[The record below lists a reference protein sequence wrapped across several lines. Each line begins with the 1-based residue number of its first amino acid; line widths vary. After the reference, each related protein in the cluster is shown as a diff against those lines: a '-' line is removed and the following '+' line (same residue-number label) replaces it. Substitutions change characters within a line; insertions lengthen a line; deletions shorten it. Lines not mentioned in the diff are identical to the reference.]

1 MNHIKIKD
9 KIYWVGAL
17 DPEMRIF
24 DIIFRTDHGTTY
36 NSYLIRDE
44 KTALIDTVKKPFT
57 NEFIS
62 NLKSLTDPKNINY
75 IIVSHTEPDHSGAL
89 SELLKLAIN
98 AKIVASRSGGHLL
111 KNIINAPF
119 DLITI
124 EECSQINLGSY
135 ELKFI
140 SAPYLHWPDTIF
152 TYLEKEKILFP
163 CDAFGSHFCDERM
176 FDDLVDDFDHYFHFY
191 YDSIMRPFKPYILKA
206 IEKIRELDIDIIAT
220 GHGPVLRKDP
230 RKYVASYSNW
240 SQTQIDAKK
249 NVLIL
254 YVSIYG
260 STKKMAEA
268 IAKGVSE
275 EDANVTLFDM
285 NDSDHQL
292 IRDAIEK
299 ADAILVG
306 SPTIAGDVPRPVWEV
321 LSLLATV
328 KSKIK
333 LGSAF
338 GSYGWSGEAT
348 KMIEDRLNGLH
359 IKLHKPSLKI
369 KLIPDDKVLKEC
381 QEFGKQFATVL
392 EQKTKI
398 EHH

>member
-9 KIYWVGAL
+9 KIYLVGAL

-62 NLKSLTDPKNINY
+62 NLKSLIDPENIDY

-152 TYLEKEKILFP
+152 TYLEKEKILFT
-163 CDAFGSHFCDERM
+163 CDAFGSHFCDERI
-176 FDDLVDDFDHYFHFY
+176 FDDVVDDFDHYFHVY

-206 IEKIRELDIDIIAT
+206 IEKIRGLDIDIIAT
-220 GHGPVLRKDP
+220 GHGPILRKDP
-230 RKYVASYSNW
+230 WKYVESYSNW

-285 NDSDHQL
+285 NDSDYQL

-299 ADAILVG
+299 ADGMLVG

-321 LSLLATV
+321 LSLIATV

-348 KMIEDRLNGLH
+348 KMIEDRLNGLR

-381 QEFGKQFATVL
+381 QEFGKQFATAL
-392 EQKTKI
+392 EQKSKI

>member
-89 SELLKLAIN
+89 PELLKYASN
-98 AKIVASRSGGHLL
+98 AKIITSRSGGHLL

-119 DLITI
+119 NLTTI
-124 EECSQINLGSY
+124 EDCPQINLGTY

-152 TYLEKEKILFP
+152 TYLGKDRILFS
-163 CDAFGSHFCDERM
+163 CDAFGSHFCDERI
-176 FDDLVDDFDHYFHFY
+176 FDDLVHDFDHSFHYY
-191 YDSIMRPFKPYILKA
+191 YDCIMRPFKPYILKA
-206 IEKIRELDIDIIAT
+206 IEKIRGLDIDIIAT
-220 GHGPVLRKDP
+220 GHGPILRKDP
-230 RKYVASYSNW
+230 WEHIERYFSW
-240 SQTQIDAKK
+240 SQTQIDTKK

-254 YVSIYG
+254 YVSVYG

-268 IAKGVSE
+268 IAKGVLDESV
-275 EDANVTLFDM
+275 NVKIFDIS
-285 NDSDHQL
+285 DSDYQH

-299 ADAILVG
+299 ADGILIG
-306 SPTIAGDVPRPVWEV
+306 SPTIVGDVPRPVWDV
-321 LSLLATV
+321 LSLLTSV
-328 KSKIK
+328 KPRIK
-333 LGSAF
+333 LGSSF
-338 GSYGWSGEAT
+338 GSYGWSGEAM
-348 KMIEDRLNGLH
+348 KIIEDRLNGQH
-359 IKLHKPSLKI
+359 IKIHKPPLKI
-369 KLIPDDKVLKEC
+369 KLIPDDKALKEC
-381 QEFGKQFATVL
+381 EEFGKKFAIAL
-392 EQKTKI
+392 EQK
-398 EHH
+398 